1 MGIPFIAIFITCITI
16 FFNLKSRRAM
26 NRTEDVRRAFWER
39 ERRANMA
46 RKKSLEDLP
55 YVKIPEDI
63 PPEITEAL
71 SGDARDAARRVKDLR
86 EEDAKIVNLTGY
98 SNTDLKLEYGAANI
112 NDLIVFDTN
121 YTTLVTSLQECA
133 KALYDAEK
141 YPEAQRV
148 LEFSVQTG
156 TDIAASYKMLIDLYR
171 TRLFLDKESSD
182 ARIRALET
190 NASVLRTINKDSILR
205 TIREALGEEAVSS
218 ETAAEAQA

>member
-1 MGIPFIAIFITCITI
+1 MRLPFIAIFITFITI
-16 FFNLKSRRAM
+16 FFNLRSRHSM

-39 ERRANMA
+39 ERRANMT

-55 YVKIPEDI
+55 YVTIPPDI

-71 SGDARDAARRVKDLR
+71 SGDAREAANRVKGLR
-86 EEDAKIVNLTGY
+86 EEGAKIVNFTGY
-98 SNTDLKLEYGAANI
+98 SNTDLKLEYGVANI

-148 LEFSVQTG
+148 LEFCVQNG
-156 TDIAASYKMLIDLYR
+156 TDIAASYRMLIDLYR
-171 TRLFLDKESSD
+171 TRLFLDRETSD
-182 ARIRALET
+182 AKIRSLET
-190 NASVLRTINKDSILR
+190 NASVLRSLNKDSILR
-205 TIREALGEEAVSS
+205 AIREALGEESAS
-218 ETAAEAQA
+218 ESGAQEPV